1 MKEIIL
7 KSEYPC
13 LICNGGEQ
21 IFLEDNELLSID
33 AEKNIYVYPV
43 SNKNLFPFSINLF
56 SHSKRYRVFEHK
68 DKTFCCLLSPNTIV
82 KKTIEK
88 IKIAG
93 KDLVI
98 TLGEN
103 EIFYSLNNAE
113 CRFPLNATPNEYKS
127 QAIENFSALILNFEN
142 FQELILFNVENNSFK
157 ICNGNNF
164 EIKDKQI
171 TFSRNYA
178 DYSSNIEE
186 ISLEFSK
193 NEINETKKHITTQFD
208 IPNEK
213 TICYVFLD
221 AIKEKNFYYAEQL
234 ISHNEEKIEE
244 DKIKDFLGNYIS
256 FFPLDE
262 KNFAIFYE
270 NETKILQ
277 FFVEDGKILDF
288 NFI

>member
-13 LICNGGEQ
+13 LICNGEEQ

-43 SNKNLFPFSINLF
+43 SSKNLFPFSIDLF
-56 SHSKRYRVFEHK
+56 SLSKKYRVFEHNN
-68 DKTFCCLLSPNTIV
+68 KTFCCLLSPNTIA

-113 CRFPLNATPNEYKS
+113 CRFPLNATPNEYKI

-157 ICNGNNF
+157 IYNGNGF
-164 EIKDKQI
+164 EIKGKQI
-171 TFSRNYA
+171 TFSRTYA
-178 DYSSNIEE
+178 DYSSNVEK
-186 ISLEFSK
+186 ISLEFSQ
-193 NEINETKKHITTQFD
+193 NNITETKNYTNAQFD
-208 IPNEK
+208 FPNEK

-221 AIKEKNFYYAEQL
+221 AIKEKN
-234 ISHNEEKIEE
+234 
-244 DKIKDFLGNYIS
+244 S
-256 FFPLDE
+256 F
-262 KNFAIFYE
+262 I
-270 NETKILQ
+270 
-277 FFVEDGKILDF
+277 
-288 NFI
+288 